1 MFKKICI
8 VADIIILIGLVGMLV
23 CAFMGEPVTPVVFG
37 CVVLMLI
44 MDWITNLIRDITIYQ
59 DYKMNLK
66 SDDEDEEE
74 TIND

>member
-8 VADIIILIGLVGMLV
+8 VADIIILIGLVGMLI
-23 CAFMGEPVTPVVFG
+23 CTFMGEPVTPVVFG

-44 MDWITNLIRDITIYQ
+44 MDWITNLVRDITIYQ

-66 SDDEDEEE
+66 SDDEDEEK